1 MTLEY
6 LDYTI
11 VFLSLGSSIAIGVYY
26 GFFNKS
32 KTSEDY
38 MFGNR
43 QMKVLPIAISLVA
56 SQINPL
62 TIIGFPSEIFV
73 FGITFGFH
81 FIGMIFVVL
90 ILIYLIIP
98 IFYENNITNCY
109 DYIEKRFDRRTM
121 IFLKTLFFILGYLY
135 IPVYSY
141 ISSQALSFV
150 TTGINVHLINTIVCS
165 ICVMYTM
172 LGGLKAVVWTD
183 VLQNFVMFFALLF
196 ITYIGV
202 TEVGSFKETFSRA
215 SDIGIFE
222 VNTNLD
228 ITSKNTIWNC
238 FLSGVLLFTCL
249 IGFNQSCVQRIVS
262 LPTIKDSR
270 KAIILFFI
278 GFIITVSIVCILAVV
293 MAAFF
298 NDCDPLKSGEIN
310 QSDNILSYFVQ
321 KLSINTRG
329 IQGMYM
335 ACVVCASL
343 STISANIN
351 SLSCTLY
358 KDCIKPFIP
367 NSKNNNLI
375 PKIIALLSGVFLICS
390 GFVVEILNSTA
401 IQIITT
407 SLNLVFSTY
416 ASTFML
422 GFLAPRIH
430 SRAMFLSNIVGF
442 IVILGVIVKGQFFS
456 GRVQYEPIEKTF
468 STDC

>member
-1 MTLEY
+1 M
-6 LDYTI
+6 
-11 VFLSLGSSIAIGVYY
+11 
-26 GFFNKS
+26 
-32 KTSEDY
+32 
-38 MFGNR
+38 
-43 QMKVLPIAISLVA
+43 
-56 SQINPL
+56 
-62 TIIGFPSEIFV
+62 
-73 FGITFGFH
+73 
-81 FIGMIFVVL
+81 
-90 ILIYLIIP
+90 
-98 IFYENNITNCY
+98 
-109 DYIEKRFDRRTM
+109 
-121 IFLKTLFFILGYLY
+121 
-135 IPVYSY
+135 
-141 ISSQALSFV
+141 
-150 TTGINVHLINTIVCS
+150 HLINTIVCS

-183 VLQNFVMFFALLF
+183 VLQNFIMFFALLF

-228 ITSKNTIWNC
+228 LTSKNTLWNC

-456 GRVQYEPIEKTF
+456 GRFQYEPIEKTF
-468 STDC
+468 STDCLNSTVSSVETNYPGEYEFFKMSYFWYLVFGTMFIWVLAEVLSIFIKSEDIKIRDPKLFAPWMRKSMKNKKIFDEDLKEPLKVVNKMKIYI